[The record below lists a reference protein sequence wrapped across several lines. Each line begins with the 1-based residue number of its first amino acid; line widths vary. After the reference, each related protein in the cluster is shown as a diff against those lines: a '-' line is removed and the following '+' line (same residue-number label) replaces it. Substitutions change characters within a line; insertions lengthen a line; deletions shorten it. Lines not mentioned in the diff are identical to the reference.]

1 VCAHV
6 LPKLFFVARADYLH
20 EHDAAGAPRLFFPAA
35 TVHSITATADVRP
48 AKNLSVRLE
57 FRDDRASSAMYFR
70 GDVATDAEGNDI
82 ATATSQQTLTLGAVS
97 WF

>member
-1 VCAHV
+1 
-6 LPKLFFVARADYLH
+6 
-20 EHDAAGAPRLFFPAA
+20 
-35 TVHSITATADVRP
+35 
-48 AKNLSVRLE
+48 
-57 FRDDRASSAMYFR
+57 MYFR